1 MCVCVW
7 VWVCV
12 CVFGGVC
19 VCVGVCVCSG
29 VRIASPADVYK
40 QVLGSLVY
48 VEHLVPEQAQA
59 GGALQG
65 QLPQAESRR
74 VAAQH
79 RVAQD
84 EPNCGDAER

>member
-1 MCVCVW
+1 MCVFRCVR
-7 VWVCV
+7 
-12 CVFGGVC
+12 
-19 VCVGVCVCSG
+19 SG
-29 VRIASPADVYK
+29 VRVASPADVYK

-65 QLPQAESRR
+65 QLPEAEGRR
-74 VAAQH
+74 VSAQH

-84 EPNCGDAER
+84 EPNCRDAGGVSARHSHQWKC